1 MVYPEL
7 SWASVTTVDPKL
19 GLQAPAVAAACAED
33 KHWTMYARV
42 VAPPSDAAF
51 AVMVMV
57 MVMVMVIAVGLSRV
71 AETSV
76 GAP

>member
-1 MVYPEL
+1 
-7 SWASVTTVDPKL
+7 
-19 GLQAPAVAAACAED
+19 
-33 KHWTMYARV
+33 MYVRV

-51 AVMVMV
+51 AVMV